1 MKRAITWINLA
12 GAVVLAILCVVQWQR
27 DRKLNLEINRLQ
39 KEHYAQQ
46 QKISEQEK
54 TADGLKGDLAR
65 FKEQFTETH
74 TEANEARSTLRKI
87 QQENAQLAN
96 ERDQLKAS
104 VTNWSRAVTERDQS
118 LHELNE
124 RLRETSIR
132 LNDSI
137 LKYNEVTTNYNASI
151 RRFNELATN
160 YNDVVTQL
168 NESRRE
174 TPSRSKGGQ

>member
-1 MKRAITWINLA
+1 MKRVITWINLA
-12 GAVVLAILCVVQWQR
+12 GAVVLAILCVAQWQR
-27 DRKLNLEINRLQ
+27 DRKLNLEVNRLQ

-54 TADGLKGDLAR
+54 AGNGLKADLAR
-65 FKEQFTETH
+65 FKEQFKETH
-74 TEANEARSTLRKI
+74 TEANEARSALRQI
-87 QQENAQLAN
+87 QQENAQLAT

-104 VTNWSRAVTERDQS
+104 VTNWSRAVAERDQG
-118 LHELNE
+118 LRELDE
-124 RLRETSIR
+124 RLRETAAR

-160 YNDVVTQL
+160 YNNVVTQL

-174 TPSRSKGGQ
+174 NPGRSKSGQ